1 MFQPPQQPPTSS
13 SGPNGASGPPGQG
26 GPGGPSV
33 PGGPSG
39 PTGMNFTGEM
49 PNYEQGNII
58 RNREIMYRLIISQ
71 LL

>member
-26 GPGGPSV
+26 GSGGPS
-33 PGGPSG
+33 GPTG

>member
-1 MFQPPQQPPTSS
+1 MFQPTQQPPTSS
-13 SGPNGASGPPGQG
+13 AGPNGASGPSGQG
-26 GPGGPSV
+26 VS
-33 PGGPSG
+33 GGPSG
-39 PTGMNFTGEM
+39 PAGMNFTGEM